1 MNPNRQTGSRVE
13 LATRL
18 LKLAGVSAEVK
29 KEGGRDQ
36 WYVVATTDR
45 LAAGR
50 EELRKALAEIVR
62 EAVARGWINADKAER
77 WLEKLESGLTLKEGW
92 PKYKVGPAGSGAF
105 EVKFS
110 STNPNSIARE
120 AQRLREVGLEEGRHF
135 TVKMPEGGEAG
146 YVYIRRE
153 GLAYAAW
160 LSVHGSEDQRKLAA
174 EFVNY
179 ILQRAEKAGKE
190 VYEKVKDIVEEGM
203 SRGSLTLKG
212 LEKKVEVNGKEYV
225 VKIIDGDSKLEER
238 HGGRKLLKIWIIA
251 EVDGVRSEYTI
262 TYGRYSRNK
271 AVGYAYAKGDAPEVR
286 KADAERFAAVVKALT
301 GREPGVYLRSDGRIM
316 IECYEGHLEGFTRY
330 AELADDIEKWLEETR
345 GR

>member
-1 MNPNRQTGSRVE
+1 
-13 LATRL
+13 
-18 LKLAGVSAEVK
+18 
-29 KEGGRDQ
+29 
-36 WYVVATTDR
+36 
-45 LAAGR
+45 
-50 EELRKALAEIVR
+50 
-62 EAVARGWINADKAER
+62 
-77 WLEKLESGLTLKEGW
+77 
-92 PKYKVGPAGSGAF
+92 VGPAGSGAF